1 MKKTFSLSMAAICAG
16 TVTGILGAG
25 GGMILAPLLSLI
37 ADEQHSAFSTSLLL
51 MIPICAISLVI
62 RLHAAPV
69 PWPQAFIYLIGSG
82 LGGIGAGFLGPR
94 IPQKWLH
101 RIFGMLVLWGGIRY
115 LWS

>member
-25 GGMILAPLLSLI
+25 GGMILAPLLSLMS
-37 ADEQHSAFSTSLLL
+37 DERHNAFSISLLL
-51 MIPICAISLVI
+51 MLPICAVSLAL
-62 RLHAAPV
+62 RLHAAPI

-82 LGGIGAGFLGPR
+82 LGGLGAGLLGSH